1 MTTMGIANQGIAA
14 NAPPPNK
21 VMSRIDH
28 DIERVKELT
37 RRVNGTTERIL
48 MHARSI
54 GYWSDPPSDKI
65 NQPAAVITTLFD
77 ALQEL
82 ERAVDANS
90 GSLNVFD

>member
-1 MTTMGIANQGIAA
+1 MGMISQGGPVNA
-14 NAPPPNK
+14 APPANK
-21 VMSRIDH
+21 AMSRIDH
-28 DIERVKELT
+28 DTERVKELT
-37 RRVNGTTERIL
+37 RRLNATTERIL

-54 GYWSDPPSDKI
+54 GYWTDPPSDKVG
-65 NQPAAVITTLFD
+65 QPAAVITTLFD